1 MTWICSIIIAGKGKC
16 CTPDKTSMQD
26 KPVDLFSVGMM
37 LACPQNERVI
47 LWYTPLTQG
56 VCVCTASFC
65 SLLSCSF
72 LFFFLSSRHAI
83 SQFRLSLSERI
94 QSFFCLFFL
103 LFLTASFSSSRLWY
117 PSLAPC
123 QSDRC
128 CRQRIHCWVLW
139 QAGRASAKPSS
150 YK

>member
-94 QSFFCLFFL
+94 QSFFLFVFFTFPHSFFL
-103 LFLTASFSSSRLWY
+103 FLSTLVSLSCSLSVRQMLSSEDPL
-117 PSLAPC
+117 LGLVTG
-123 QSDRC
+123 
-128 CRQRIHCWVLW
+128 RQGQCEAEQL
-139 QAGRASAKPSS
+139 
-150 YK
+150 